1 MPGSKGEKMTDE
13 PDWIAAYLLFYEPQF
28 MKILFT
34 KIWTWHF
41 DQPTSSNFVQLFF
54 ALKNVDWANP
64 TYLWFGICP
73 NFRSFFLDLL
83 PSLFRSLK
91 QIQTRWIR
99 YILKAS
105 NIEHDFTYSSETF
118 TFQSNHQLFAIVLH
132 LFFGP
137 CHIGFVPGKSFWNRV

>member
-13 PDWIAAYLLFYEPQF
+13 PDWIAAYLLFLWATIYEN
-28 MKILFT
+28 I
-34 KIWTWHF
+34 IH
-41 DQPTSSNFVQLFF
+41 
-54 ALKNVDWANP
+54 KNMDMTFWP
-64 TYLWFGICP
+64 TYLLKLCP
-73 NFRSFFLDLL
+73 IIFCIEKYGLSKPYLPMIWYMSNFRSFFLDLL